1 MEYTYPSN
9 GKWWGLLGTSGAGG
23 VSTVYQTVNL
33 GKAVVALGTA
43 GVSIPVVAS
52 IALGAAV
59 CSYGTLE
66 FNKLK

>member
-1 MEYTYPSN
+1 M
-9 GKWWGLLGTSGAGG
+9 GTSGAGG

-59 CSYGTLE
+59 CSYGISELK
-66 FNKLK
+66 KLK